1 MNKYLRKFNLNNK
14 TSIVIGGLGLI
25 GLNAAYALA
34 EAASRVIII
43 DNYKKW
49 KLLKKTILKKKLN
62 ILYENIDISNLD
74 QIENNYK
81 LILKK

>member
-25 GLNAAYALA
+25 GLSAAYALA
-34 EAASRVIII
+34 EAGSRVIII

-49 KLLKKTILKKKLN
+49 KLLKKKSAVFRHVVIYILVGVL
-62 ILYENIDISNLD
+62 LFF
-74 QIENNYK
+74 
-81 LILKK
+81 